1 MKWMIN
7 KLIHW
12 GFIQSIWLCK
22 LYENDYFFI
31 SIYHKQMII
40 DMFMIIIKLENL
52 RKNIET
58 TKDEET
64 IHKLT
69 IVVISILL
77 HSHKVTTLF
86 FFQNPQKHAQEEK
99 IKVSLQNPLLQN
111 LIWVVINT
119 NRPQH
124 WSSYHSHG
132 QMTTTMIR
140 WPHGHGGCGRVHI
153 SFRLKFFLTFF
164 HSRALEHLSYTN
176 ED

>member
-1 MKWMIN
+1 
-7 KLIHW
+7 
-12 GFIQSIWLCK
+12 
-22 LYENDYFFI
+22 
-31 SIYHKQMII
+31 MII
-40 DMFMIIIKLENL
+40 GMFMIIIKLENL

-111 LIWVVINT
+111 LI
-119 NRPQH
+119 
-124 WSSYHSHG
+124 
-132 QMTTTMIR
+132 
-140 WPHGHGGCGRVHI
+140 
-153 SFRLKFFLTFF
+153 
-164 HSRALEHLSYTN
+164 
-176 ED
+176 